1 MDAVRQSALLI
12 LHEIDSQKAYM
23 NILLTKKCREENFS
37 GRDAAFLSELVKGTV
52 RNRGYIDYIISLYS
66 SVKLKRSRRG

>member
-37 GRDAAFLSELVKGTV
+37 GRDAAFLSEAE
-52 RNRGYIDYIISLYS
+52 
-66 SVKLKRSRRG
+66 KREIAGKF